1 MSIIAKL
8 MQKKK
13 EKGVFAIVAG
23 LRLSGKSTL
32 AGTLP
37 GKTLLIQAALR
48 ETGSSSAK
56 KLSEQRKTVL
66 DIVEFQSLVELQE
79 ILVEVAGSDY
89 DNVYIDGISAITNIK
104 YNEPA
109 IVKAAQGA
117 NPWGAFDLIKK
128 AMEDFIMISKELA
141 ETSKKNVFM
150 TLALNPEFDAA
161 GNLIEVKPELKGKA
175 TLSIIKG
182 YAPTVLVVRQRKDE
196 KGNSIREL
204 LTRNDGPYSA
214 RIDALLDDQNPGIV
228 PADLSIVLKLIKGEK
243 Q

>member
-1 MSIIAKL
+1 MSIISKL
-8 MQKKK
+8 MTKKK

-48 ETGSSSAK
+48 ETGSASAK
-56 KLSEQRKTVL
+56 RLSEQRKTTL
-66 DIVEFQSLVELQE
+66 DIVEFNQLSELSE
-79 ILVEVAGSDY
+79 ILNEVAGSDY

-109 IVKAAQGA
+109 VLKSAQGA

-128 AMEDFIMISKELA
+128 TMEDFIMTAKELA

-161 GNLIEVKPELKGKA
+161 GSLIEVKPELKGKA
-175 TLSIIKG
+175 TLAIIKG
-182 YAPTVLVVRQRKDE
+182 YAPTVLVVRSRKTE
-196 KGNSIREL
+196 KGDTVREL
-204 LTRNDGPYSA
+204 LTRNEGPYSA
-214 RIDALLDDQNPGIV
+214 RIDALLDDENPGIV
-228 PADLSIVLKLIKGEK
+228 PADLSYVLTLIKGVK
-243 Q
+243 